1 MKDDISVVMG
11 NIWYDIIKNGE
22 VVTNYYNK
30 RIAIKR
36 AKEIEADYVVKVVD
50 FEPLEVIW
58 EAEQWNMKK
67 WWFYYLRV

>member
-36 AKEIEADYVVKVVD
+36 AEEIEADYVVKVVD

-58 EAEQWNMKK
+58 EAEQ
-67 WWFYYLRV
+67 